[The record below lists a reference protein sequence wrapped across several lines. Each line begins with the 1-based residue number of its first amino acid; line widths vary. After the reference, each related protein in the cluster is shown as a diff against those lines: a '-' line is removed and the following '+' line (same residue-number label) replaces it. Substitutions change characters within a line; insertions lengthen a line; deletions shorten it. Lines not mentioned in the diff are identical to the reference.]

1 MCVNVFVYGIDSSLI
16 DFFLMRRIAEVGLK
30 DIEKVTSA

>member
-1 MCVNVFVYGIDSSLI
+1 MCVNILVYEIDSSLI

-30 DIEKVTSA
+30 GLEKVTSA